1 MPALR
6 CPPGDIHKFRGTN
19 MCWLSVTP
27 SGDGE
32 FSLLISSNS
41 SRGWVTQGII
51 SSATNDIL
59 AASSCWH
66 SGAHRR
72 YPQFRGTNMC
82 WLSVTPSGDG
92 GFPLL
97 ISSNSSRG
105 WVTQGDTSSA
115 TTRRIRQELFF
126 SESDKSYFFSSFTS
140 KHNPT
145 SIYDPLIYLYLARY
159 LRLLLRGWVMKPDG
173 ITLTVLDS

>member
-1 MPALR
+1 MIYSRHHHAGSPA
-6 CPPGDIHKFRGTN
+6 PPGDIHIFR
-19 MCWLSVTP
+19 
-27 SGDGE
+27 D
-32 FSLLISSNS
+32 
-41 SRGWVTQGII
+41 
-51 SSATNDIL
+51 
-59 AASSCWH
+59 
-66 SGAHRR
+66 
-72 YPQFRGTNMC
+72 TNMC

-105 WVTQGDTSSA
+105 WVTQGDISSA
-115 TTRRIRQELFF
+115 TTRRIRSSFCYNAKNSTRVIF
-126 SESDKSYFFSSFTS
+126 SLNFNKSYCFSFFIS

-145 SIYDPLIYLYLARY
+145 SIQDPLIYIYLARY

>member
-1 MPALR
+1 MIYSRHHHAGSPA
-6 CPPGDIHKFRGTN
+6 PTGDIHIFRDTN

-32 FSLLISSNS
+32 FPLLISSNS
-41 SRGWVTQGII
+41 SRGWVNQGII
-51 SSATNDIL
+51 SSTTNDIL

-66 SGAHRR
+66 SGVHRR
-72 YPQFRGTNMC
+72 YPQSRGTNMC

-105 WVTQGDTSSA
+105 WVTQGDISSA
-115 TTRRIRQELFF
+115 TTRRIR
-126 SESDKSYFFSSFTS
+126 SSFCYNAKNSTRV
-140 KHNPT
+140 
-145 SIYDPLIYLYLARY
+145 IFL
-159 LRLLLRGWVMKPDG
+159 
-173 ITLTVLDS
+173 